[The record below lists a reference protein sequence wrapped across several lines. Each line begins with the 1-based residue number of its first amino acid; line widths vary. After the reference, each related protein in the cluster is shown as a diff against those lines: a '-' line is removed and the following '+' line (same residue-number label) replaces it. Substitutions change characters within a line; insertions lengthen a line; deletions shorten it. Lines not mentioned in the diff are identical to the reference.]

1 MSYRVRL
8 TRDAETDFEQRLTTL
23 AERSPDAARRLN
35 DRFEEA
41 LFRLRDFPLAC
52 GVAYENPAFPEEI
65 RHLLFGIHPKRRYR
79 ALFTVRG
86 DEVVILAIR
95 APGEKPVRPEDMTPE
110 GWSEPPRREK
120 YSST

>member
-1 MSYRVRL
+1 MSNRVRL
-8 TRDAETDFEQRLTTL
+8 TEDARADLEQRILSL
-23 AERSPDAARRLN
+23 AERSPEAALRLN

-41 LFRLRDFPLAC
+41 LFRLRDYPLSC
-52 GVAYENPAFPEEI
+52 GLSHEHTRFVEEI

-95 APGEKPVRPEDMTPE
+95 APGEKPVGPDDLME
-110 GWSEPPRREK
+110 
-120 YSST
+120 